1 MEKDWTCRYFYKKET
16 LEALRKAIIEFE
28 NLDNFID
35 ESNISVSDYWFKE
48 YG

>member
-1 MEKDWTCRYFYKKET
+1 MEKDWTCKYFYKKET

-35 ESNISVSDYWFKE
+35 ESNISIKRLLF
-48 YG
+48 